1 MKYDDQWPPLLAM
14 HSRDI
19 MKSLNMEM
27 LVPHLIQKNLLTKTE
42 YYELSTYPSWKQS
55 ESFVLKI
62 LPTKGEEGCK
72 RFLECLEEE
81 DEHSGH
87 QDLFRLLENAKV
99 KL

>member
-1 MKYDDQWPPLLAM
+1 
-14 HSRDI
+14 
-19 MKSLNMEM
+19 MEM

-42 YYELSTYPSWKQS
+42 YHELSTYPSWKRS
-55 ESFVLKI
+55 EYFVLKI

-72 RFLECLEEE
+72 RFLKCLEEE

>member
-27 LVPHLIQKNLLTKTE
+27 LVPHLIQKNVLTMSN
-42 YYELSTYPSWKQS
+42 YHELDTYPSWKQS
-55 ESFVLKI
+55 EYFVLKI
-62 LPTKGEEGCK
+62 LPTKGELGFQ

-81 DEHSGH
+81 NEHSGH
-87 QDLFRLLENAKV
+87 QDLFRLLENAKI